1 MKAVT
6 QTEWACTLVELASA
20 VRLRWPWLTVEN
32 SSGEIRVRTDT
43 CSGTLALDVR
53 RGGGE
58 MWLATETKVGSGA
71 ALAGDLSLVENGLQ
85 EYRAVV
91 DALHFL
97 GTMSAEVAIYPDGEC
112 PCDVCAGTGNAGGRD
127 CQFCEGKGKR

>member
-1 MKAVT
+1 MRSVT
-6 QTEWACTLVELASA
+6 QTEWADIVDEMARAVLA
-20 VRLRWPWLTVEN
+20 RWPWLTVEVC
-32 SSGEIRVRTDT
+32 SSEIRVRTDT
-43 CSGTLALDVR
+43 CSGRLGLDVR

-58 MWLATETKVGSGA
+58 MWLATEAKVGSGA
-71 ALAGDLSLVENGLQ
+71 ALAGDLSLVEQGLQ
-85 EYRAVV
+85 EYRGVL

-97 GTMSAEVAIYPDGEC
+97 GTRTAEISIYPDGEC